1 MRHLI
6 KKQLI
11 ELNVNAGLD
20 AFRMQHLIS
29 NHYNHKILPAI
40 ESIFNE
46 YCREDE
52 VLKLDKLEIDLG
64 EIPVTEMEEIYLS
77 ENVVLKFKT
86 KLREKLALVSA
97 GTTVARE
104 SKEMNNCRQWIAY
117 MQTGYLPWNA
127 LEINEVWHQQ
137 VLETLATDFAII
149 TLLRNL
155 ILNNSFARHRI
166 ALQYPDAF
174 LTKLVEIITAKNQ
187 QQLPDIAA
195 ELNTIINV
203 LNKYVKPPMYGRI
216 ALIKEIWQQVLF
228 AAANDPGNFSIE
240 TFVSKFLQIYTASL
254 PVETFSQ
261 KDLLSQVTLL
271 QPALNT
277 LFKEKT
283 TIHFIKNLSTDSD
296 DISQKENIPVI
307 EKEKIFTDDT
317 NEVGINEPEKKIDG
331 NLKNEANNT
340 KEGKISAKIQPSQN
354 KLSVDKETDVHAPL
368 AERIRDKTGED
379 KINIER
385 TGLTFEQ
392 VNDKQSIKSPV
403 KSEATFSGNKST
415 EEHIGNKPLNE
426 LIPDDGIFISH
437 AGIVI
442 SHPFLIHLFGRL
454 HWLHNKKF
462 VDEEK
467 REKAVFLLHYLA
479 SGQRN
484 AVEHSLVLYK
494 ILCAYPL
501 EMPMPVE
508 VIFTE
513 EELTEATDMLTALI
527 LQWSKLQNTSIE
539 GLRDGFLQR
548 KGKLFIKN
556 TEAVVQVETSAIDVL
571 LDYLPWNLSLI
582 KLPWMKEK
590 LRIEWR

>member
-1 MRHLI
+1 
-6 KKQLI
+6 
-11 ELNVNAGLD
+11 
-20 AFRMQHLIS
+20 
-29 NHYNHKILPAI
+29 
-40 ESIFNE
+40 
-46 YCREDE
+46 
-52 VLKLDKLEIDLG
+52 
-64 EIPVTEMEEIYLS
+64 
-77 ENVVLKFKT
+77 
-86 KLREKLALVSA
+86 
-97 GTTVARE
+97 
-104 SKEMNNCRQWIAY
+104 
-117 MQTGYLPWNA
+117 MQTGYLPWNT

-137 VLETLATDFAII
+137 VLETLATDFVII
-149 TLLRNL
+149 KLLRNL
-155 ILNNSFARHRI
+155 IINNSFARHRI
-166 ALQYPDAF
+166 ALQYPDSF

-228 AAANDPGNFSIE
+228 AAANDPDNFSIE
-240 TFVSKFLQIYTASL
+240 IFVSKFLQIYTASL
-254 PVETFSQ
+254 PAKTFSQ

-271 QPALNT
+271 QPALNI

-317 NEVGINEPEKKIDG
+317 NEVGINEPGKKIDG

-340 KEGKISAKIQPSQN
+340 KEGKISANIQPSQN
-354 KLSVDKETDVHAPL
+354 KLSVDKETDVNAPL

-392 VNDKQSIKSPV
+392 VNDKQSIESPV
-403 KSEATFSGNKST
+403 KSEETFSGNKST

-437 AGIVI
+437 AGIVL
-442 SHPFLIHLFGRL
+442 SHPFLTHLFGRL

-467 REKAVFLLHYLA
+467 REKAVFLLQYLA
-479 SGQRN
+479 SGQLN